1 MPGDRNAVVRR
12 KGAGSRRLIDA
23 EEKRTIGLVGAPSLP
38 WEVGNALVA
47 GVRRRRLSAAAV
59 RQAWV
64 SYQSVPVR
72 LAEIDPGHALE
83 IAVELGLYAYEAY
96 VLEAARAERLPLLTL
111 DGGLV
116 RAAHRLG
123 LRLVGFEK

>member
-1 MPGDRNAVVRR
+1 M
-12 KGAGSRRLIDA
+12 
-23 EEKRTIGLVGAPSLP
+23 
-38 WEVGNALVA
+38 
-47 GVRRRRLSAAAV
+47 
-59 RQAWV
+59 
-64 SYQSVPVR
+64 
-72 LAEIDPGHALE
+72 
-83 IAVELGLYAYEAY
+83 ELGLYAYEAY